1 MLTAL
6 FQARRSIGWNEGTKD
21 RPWCIESISIGIA
34 KVRADGNNAYF
45 WEV

>member
-6 FQARRSIGWNEGTKD
+6 FQARSIGWNEGTKD
-21 RPWCIESISIGIA
+21 RPWRTASISIGIA
-34 KVRADGNNAYF
+34 KVRADGNSAYF